1 MGKNLCGAF
10 HQPILVLIDP
20 QVLRTL
26 PDVFFSDG
34 MGEVIKYGCI
44 RSAELFALLEQAS
57 AKDRIHEIIYA
68 CVDMKRVVVEH
79 DERKR
84 ASALC

>member
-1 MGKNLCGAF
+1 
-10 HQPILVLIDP
+10 
-20 QVLRTL
+20 
-26 PDVFFSDG
+26 

>member
-1 MGKNLCGAF
+1 
-10 HQPILVLIDP
+10 
-20 QVLRTL
+20 
-26 PDVFFSDG
+26 

-68 CVDMKRVVVEH
+68 CVDMSAWWWSMTKRKPG
-79 DERKR
+79 ERALLNFGHTAGHAMKNYGTIKR
-84 ASALC
+84 